1 MMKIIFSLIFL
12 ILLGFSAFAQS
23 PSSARTEFQEW
34 NEVQLIYPLKQEKNK
49 KGKTFDRV
57 TATFSG
63 IFRFGQRNL
72 SQIVDSR
79 AGLTLD
85 FRVNKFVHAYA
96 GYQYKTDE
104 NLPNTRSF
112 EQRLSFA
119 LGLEKTWQKFTF
131 KERNMYERSFRVHR
145 TDSNRYRQRF
155 QVSYSITKKDKEL
168 FAPYISEEGYWDL
181 DARTWVRN
189 EFYAGI
195 TKKFTKKI
203 SMDFYYIK
211 LDVLPVNAHGVGT
224 TLKIRLK

>member
-1 MMKIIFSLIFL
+1 MKPVLLLFL
-12 ILLGFSAFAQS
+12 ILIGGFSAYAQS
-23 PSSARTEFQEW
+23 PSSTRTEFQEW
-34 NEVQLIYPLKQEKNK
+34 NEVQLIYPIKQGKDK

-63 IFRFGQRNL
+63 IFRFGQNNL
-72 SQIVDSR
+72 SEVVDSR

-96 GYQYKTDE
+96 GYQYRSDE
-104 NLPNTRSF
+104 ALPHARGY

-119 LGLEKTWQKFTF
+119 LGLEKTWKNFTF
-131 KERNMYERSFRVHR
+131 KERNMYEHSFRVHR

-155 QVSYSITKKDKEL
+155 QVSYSIRKKDKEL
-168 FAPYISEEGYWDL
+168 FAPYVSEEGYWDL
-181 DARTWVRN
+181 DAHSWVRN

-195 TKKFTKKI
+195 TKKFTKKV
-203 SMDFYYIK
+203 SADFYYIK
-211 LDVLPVNAHGVGT
+211 LDILPVNAHGIGT